1 MGRSSVEATNV
12 RRMCAV
18 RAILCA
24 LLARLP
30 LLAGLRR
37 FVLLLAETFL
47 LAAFALTLLCSL
59 ALLLAALVLLDVVVF
74 FVLDV
79 ECFAAGLWSLEASG
93 AIGKETMRHART
105 AAVHRIANG
114 VNGCRREVALIISLY
129 LYLWLLDA

>member
-1 MGRSSVEATNV
+1 
-12 RRMCAV
+12 MCAV

-59 ALLLAALVLLDVVVF
+59 ALLPALDLLDVVVF
-74 FVLDV
+74 LVLDV

-93 AIGKETMRHART
+93 AMGKETMRHATT

-114 VNGCRREVALIISLY
+114 VKGCRREVALIISLY